1 MSANSLE
8 SSVPDWVI
16 DHPETL
22 ALFQELGI
30 DYSCGGKSLEFA
42 CRERGL
48 PVLGVLARLQ
58 EVINNNHPSSS
69 SPGKDHTSDG

>member
-1 MSANSLE
+1 MTECSLE
-8 SSVPDWVI
+8 TSVPDWVI

-22 ALFQELGI
+22 AVFQRLGI

-48 PVLGVLARLQ
+48 IEQNVLAKLH
-58 EVINNNHPSSS
+58 EVINGGIQSAQPQT
-69 SPGKDHTSDG
+69 PK